1 MNIFHSIILGIVE
14 GITEFLPISSTA
26 HLIIVSK
33 LLNVPQTDFVKFFE
47 VFIQSG
53 AVLAVVVLYVQY
65 VFKNK
70 NVIRSIISS
79 FIPTAIIGF
88 ALYKIIKGVFFES
101 FILISSAL
109 IGVGILFVC
118 IEMLIKKKRIIQNKS
133 IKNMNDRMAFLIGL
147 FQSLAVVPGIS
158 RSGIV
163 MMGMMLLGF
172 GRDEAA
178 IYSFLLA
185 VPTIGAA
192 SLLDVFKMRNMLFSS
207 LNLLPILVVGFI
219 TSFIVAYVVVRWF
232 IGYLKRNT
240 LVPFGFYRIILGIL
254 LLLLLK

>member
-1 MNIFHSIILGIVE
+1 ML
-14 GITEFLPISSTA
+14 
-26 HLIIVSK
+26 
-33 LLNVPQTDFVKFFE
+33 
-47 VFIQSG
+47 
-53 AVLAVVVLYVQY
+53 
-65 VFKNK
+65 KNK
-70 NVIRSIISS
+70 EVIRSIISS

-88 ALYKIIKGVFFES
+88 VLYKIIKGVFFES
-101 FILISSAL
+101 FILISTAL
-109 IGVGILFVC
+109 IGVGLLFVC
-118 IEMLIKKKRIIQNKS
+118 IELLIKKKRIIQNKS
-133 IKNMNDRMAFLIGL
+133 IKHMNDRMAFLIGL

-163 MMGMMLLGF
+163 MIGMMILGF

-192 SLLDVFKMRNMLFSS
+192 SLLDLFKMKSMLISS
-207 LNLLPILVVGFI
+207 LSLLPILVIGFT

-240 LVPFGFYRIILGIL
+240 LVPFGIYRIILGIF